1 MFPAFGIYG
10 GINMYDIEINGTS
23 YPVKFGMH
31 FIGEMNKRVTVSMD
45 AWGGKEENVGLNYY
59 IAKLMDGDLEALQQ
73 ILFVA
78 NKTETPKLN
87 ISMLNNWFEDENTD
101 IDAIFKQV
109 TDFLSE
115 ANCTKRAYKAIKI
128 AVEEQNQN

>member
-1 MFPAFGIYG
+1 
-10 GINMYDIEINGTS
+10 MYDIEINGTS
-23 YPVKFGMH
+23 YPVKFGMN
-31 FIGEMNKRVTVSMD
+31 FIREINQRVTVPMD

-128 AVEEQNQN
+128 AVEEQNQK

>member
-1 MFPAFGIYG
+1 
-10 GINMYDIEINGTS
+10 MYDIEINGTS
-23 YPVKFGMH
+23 YPVKFGMN
-31 FIGEMNKRVTVSMD
+31 FIREMNQRVTVSMD

-87 ISMLNNWFEDENTD
+87 ISILNDWFEDENTD
-101 IDAIFKQV
+101 IDEVFKKV

>member
-1 MFPAFGIYG
+1 MFVF
-10 GINMYDIEINGTS
+10 EINGTS
-23 YPVKFGMH
+23 YPVKFGMN
-31 FIGEMNKRVTVSMD
+31 FIREMNQRVTVSMD

-87 ISMLNNWFEDENTD
+87 ISILNDWFEDENTD
-101 IDAIFKQV
+101 IDEVFKRV

-115 ANCTKRAYKAIKI
+115 ANCTKKAYRTIKK

>member
-1 MFPAFGIYG
+1 MFPAFGIWR
-10 GINMYDIEINGTS
+10 INMYDIEINGTS

-31 FIGEMNKRVTVSMD
+31 FISEINKRVTVSMD

-78 NKTETPKLN
+78 NKTETPKLD

-115 ANCTKRAYKAIKI
+115 ANCTKKAYRTIKK

>member
-1 MFPAFGIYG
+1 
-10 GINMYDIEINGTS
+10 MYDIEINGTS
-23 YPVKFGMH
+23 YPVKFGMN
-31 FIGEMNKRVTVSMD
+31 FIREMNQRVTVSMD

-87 ISMLNNWFEDENTD
+87 ISMLNDWFEDENTD
-101 IDAIFKQV
+101 IDEVFKQV
-109 TDFLSE
+109 TDFLSN
-115 ANCTKRAYKAIKI
+115 ANCTKKTYMAVKK
-128 AVEEQNQN
+128 AVEEQKQN

>member
-1 MFPAFGIYG
+1 MFPAFGIWR
-10 GINMYDIEINGTS
+10 INMYDIEINGTS
-23 YPVKFGMH
+23 YPVKFGMN
-31 FIGEMNKRVTVSMD
+31 FIREMNQRVTVSMD

>member
-1 MFPAFGIYG
+1 
-10 GINMYDIEINGTS
+10 MYDIEINGTS
-23 YPVKFGMH
+23 YPVKFGMN
-31 FIGEMNKRVTVSMD
+31 FIREMNQRVTVSMD

>member
-1 MFPAFGIYG
+1 
-10 GINMYDIEINGTS
+10 MYDIEINGTS
-23 YPVKFGMH
+23 YPVKFGMY
-31 FIGEMNKRVTVSMD
+31 FISEINKRVTVAMD

-78 NKTETPKLN
+78 NKTESPKLD
-87 ISMLNNWFEDENTD
+87 ISTLNNWFEDENTD

-115 ANCTKRAYKAIKI
+115 ANCTKKTYRTVKK

>member
-1 MFPAFGIYG
+1 
-10 GINMYDIEINGTS
+10 MYDIEINGTS
-23 YPVKFGMH
+23 YPVKFGMN
-31 FIGEMNKRVTVSMD
+31 FIREINQRVTVPMD

-87 ISMLNNWFEDENTD
+87 ISILNDWFEDENTD
-101 IDAIFKQV
+101 IDEVFKRV

>member
-1 MFPAFGIYG
+1 
-10 GINMYDIEINGTS
+10 MYDIEINGTS
-23 YPVKFGMH
+23 YPVKFGMN
-31 FIGEMNKRVTVSMD
+31 FIREMNQRVTVSMD

-87 ISMLNNWFEDENTD
+87 ISMLNDWFEDENTD
-101 IDAIFKQV
+101 IDEVFKKV
-109 TDFLSE
+109 TDFLSN
-115 ANCTKRAYKAIKI
+115 ANCTKKTYRAVTKALK
-128 AVEEQNQN
+128 EQNQN

>member
-1 MFPAFGIYG
+1 
-10 GINMYDIEINGTS
+10 MYDIEINGTS
-23 YPVKFGMH
+23 YPVKFGMN
-31 FIGEMNKRVTVSMD
+31 FIREINKRVTVSMD

-87 ISMLNNWFEDENTD
+87 ISMLNEWFEDENTD

>member
-1 MFPAFGIYG
+1 
-10 GINMYDIEINGTS
+10 MYDIEINGTS
-23 YPVKFGMH
+23 YPVKFGMN
-31 FIGEMNKRVTVSMD
+31 FIREMNQRVTVSMD

-87 ISMLNNWFEDENTD
+87 ISILNDWFEDENTD
-101 IDAIFKQV
+101 IDEVFKKV
-109 TDFLSE
+109 TDFLSN
-115 ANCTKRAYKAIKI
+115 ANCTKKTYRAVKK
-128 AVEEQNQN
+128 AVEEQKQN

>member
-1 MFPAFGIYG
+1 
-10 GINMYDIEINGTS
+10 MYDIEINGTS
-23 YPVKFGMH
+23 YPVKFGMN
-31 FIGEMNKRVTVSMD
+31 FIREINQRVIVPMD

-87 ISMLNNWFEDENTD
+87 ISMLNEWFEDENTD

-115 ANCTKRAYKAIKI
+115 ANCTKRAYRTIKK

>member
-1 MFPAFGIYG
+1 
-10 GINMYDIEINGTS
+10 MYDIEINGTS

-31 FIGEMNKRVTVSMD
+31 FISEINKRVTVAMD
-45 AWGGKEENVGLNYY
+45 AWGGREENVGLNYY

-78 NKTETPKLN
+78 NKTETPKLD
-87 ISMLNNWFEDENTD
+87 ISTLNNWFEDENTD

-115 ANCTKRAYKAIKI
+115 ANCTKKAYRTIKKE
-128 AVEEQNQN
+128 VEEQNQN

>member
-1 MFPAFGIYG
+1 
-10 GINMYDIEINGTS
+10 MYDIEINGTS

-31 FIGEMNKRVTVSMD
+31 FIGEMNKRVTVAMD

>member
-1 MFPAFGIYG
+1 
-10 GINMYDIEINGTS
+10 MYDIEINGTS
-23 YPVKFGMH
+23 YPVKFGMN
-31 FIGEMNKRVTVSMD
+31 FIREINQRVTVSMD

-73 ILFVA
+73 VLFVA
-78 NKTETPKLN
+78 DKTETPKLN

-115 ANCTKRAYKAIKI
+115 ANCTKKAYRTIKK

>member
-1 MFPAFGIYG
+1 
-10 GINMYDIEINGTS
+10 MYDIEINGTS
-23 YPVKFGMH
+23 YPVKFGMN
-31 FIGEMNKRVTVSMD
+31 FIREMNKRVTVAMD
-45 AWGGKEENVGLNYY
+45 AWDGKEENVGLNYY

-87 ISMLNNWFEDENTD
+87 ISMLDEWFEDENTD

-115 ANCTKRAYKAIKI
+115 ANCTKKACRTIKK

>member
-1 MFPAFGIYG
+1 
-10 GINMYDIEINGTS
+10 MYDIEINGTS
-23 YPVKFGMH
+23 YPVKFGMN
-31 FIGEMNKRVTVSMD
+31 FIREMNQRVTVSMD

-87 ISMLNNWFEDENTD
+87 ISMLNDWFEDENTD
-101 IDAIFKQV
+101 IDEVFKQV
-109 TDFLSE
+109 TDFLSN
-115 ANCTKRAYKAIKI
+115 ANCTKKTYRAVKK
-128 AVEEQNQN
+128 AVEEQKQN

>member
-1 MFPAFGIYG
+1 
-10 GINMYDIEINGTS
+10 MYDIEINGTS
-23 YPVKFGMH
+23 YPVKFGMN
-31 FIGEMNKRVTVSMD
+31 FIREMNQRVTVSMD

-78 NKTETPKLN
+78 NKTETPKLD

>member
-1 MFPAFGIYG
+1 
-10 GINMYDIEINGTS
+10 MYDIEINGTS
-23 YPVKFGMH
+23 YPVKFGMN
-31 FIGEMNKRVTVSMD
+31 FISEINKRVTVSMD

>member
-1 MFPAFGIYG
+1 
-10 GINMYDIEINGTS
+10 MYDIEINGTS
-23 YPVKFGMH
+23 YPVKFGMN
-31 FIGEMNKRVTVSMD
+31 FIREMNQRVTVSMD

-87 ISMLNNWFEDENTD
+87 ISMLNDWFEDENTD
-101 IDAIFKQV
+101 IDEVFKKV
-109 TDFLSE
+109 TDFLSN
-115 ANCTKRAYKAIKI
+115 ANCTKKTYRAVKK
-128 AVEEQNQN
+128 AVEEQKQN

>member
-1 MFPAFGIYG
+1 
-10 GINMYDIEINGTS
+10 MYDIEINGTS
-23 YPVKFGMH
+23 YPVKFGMN

-87 ISMLNNWFEDENTD
+87 ISILNDWFDDENTD
-101 IDAIFKQV
+101 IDEVFNRV

-115 ANCTKRAYKAIKI
+115 ANCTKKAYRTIKK

>member
-1 MFPAFGIYG
+1 
-10 GINMYDIEINGTS
+10 MYDIEINGTS
-23 YPVKFGMH
+23 YPVKFGMN
-31 FIGEMNKRVTVSMD
+31 FIREMNQRVTVSMD

-87 ISMLNNWFEDENTD
+87 ISILNDWFEDENTD
-101 IDAIFKQV
+101 IDEVLKRV

-115 ANCTKRAYKAIKI
+115 ANCTKKAYRTIKK

>member
-1 MFPAFGIYG
+1 
-10 GINMYDIEINGTS
+10 MYDIEINGTS
-23 YPVKFGMH
+23 YPVKFGMN
-31 FIGEMNKRVTVSMD
+31 FIREINQRVTVSMD

-73 ILFVA
+73 IIFVA

>member
-1 MFPAFGIYG
+1 
-10 GINMYDIEINGTS
+10 MYDIEINGTS
-23 YPVKFGMH
+23 YPVKFGMN
-31 FIGEMNKRVTVSMD
+31 FISEINKRVTVAMD

-115 ANCTKRAYKAIKI
+115 ANCTKNAYRTIKK

>member
-1 MFPAFGIYG
+1 
-10 GINMYDIEINGTS
+10 MYDIEINGTS
-23 YPVKFGMH
+23 YPVKFGMN
-31 FIGEMNKRVTVSMD
+31 FISEINKRVTVSMD

-128 AVEEQNQN
+128 AVEEQNQK

>member
-1 MFPAFGIYG
+1 
-10 GINMYDIEINGTS
+10 MYDIEINGTS
-23 YPVKFGMH
+23 YPVKSGMH
-31 FIGEMNKRVTVSMD
+31 FISEINKRVTVSMD

-115 ANCTKRAYKAIKI
+115 ANCTKKAYRTIKK